1 MVIALFHFGS
11 LLLVWD
17 MNYLREPRPLFAARE
32 GDGCLNDTDHH
43 MRHLGGHLG
52 DRASTQGIKGVAHGA
67 TINLDAGK
75 TPCWAGATP
84 LLQTVPWPKVMLGV
98 APAHEEIPSDVCP
111 RVSPNSWTKH
121 E

>member
-52 DRASTQGIKGVAHGA
+52 DRASTQGTRELRMARRSI
-67 TINLDAGK
+67 
-75 TPCWAGATP
+75 
-84 LLQTVPWPKVMLGV
+84 
-98 APAHEEIPSDVCP
+98 
-111 RVSPNSWTKH
+111 WTRAKH
-121 E
+121 HVGLERPHFCKRFRGQK